1 MYTCVSVCICVCV
14 PVSPCHCARQA
25 VRRVGRVGLCVCVCV
40 CMCARVCVWSRCAW
54 PPCAAC
60 CPSVLPSVCRLRP
73 RSASSTAPWQE
84 DPGERDAERR
94 REGLKKREKERAGRR
109 REEEWGGR
117 AVGGA
122 ERRDYKAWGYGGWE
136 EKRKKSGR
144 GKGSG
149 LWSREDAWSRR
160 QRVER
165 VIVKVEV
172 WRVFGWLDAH
182 TYPTPYLFS
191 SVPHSPT
198 YPCSHPT
205 ITFSLHQCN
214 FLYTAK
220 FLHHWVSRDMFFP
233 KMLTL

>member
-1 MYTCVSVCICVCV
+1 M
-14 PVSPCHCARQA
+14 
-25 VRRVGRVGLCVCVCV
+25 CV

-172 WRVFGWLDAH
+172 WRVFGWLSSYH
-182 TYPTPYLFS
+182 HLFS
-191 SVPHSPT
+191 PPVQFLVYCKVSPSLGFQRHVFSKNVDFINLQD
-198 YPCSHPT
+198 YSQAAT
-205 ITFSLHQCN
+205 I
-214 FLYTAK
+214 Y
-220 FLHHWVSRDMFFP
+220 V
-233 KMLTL
+233 MLILRF